1 MNSMEICNFLENIR
15 YGRKLTQDNF
25 VEGIVS
31 LRQYQRY
38 RNGESEITYETLD
51 KFAVK
56 LGIPTKM
63 LMYEFERN
71 KSIQS
76 SQINQFYNAVVN
88 RDTLLVKELKAK
100 IEKDTIYD
108 EARLMYYKHALLVDD
123 YNNGKITREQAM
135 LSTIAAIN
143 FPAVLKQDYF
153 TDVEVLILSFLLSV
167 FEADEQK
174 RLLRKIA
181 ELFENEERIVSG
193 ENNAAF
199 SLILMR
205 LAKLYGIQ
213 HDYGRV
219 IEFCELGI
227 KRGIEYRQYYLMEYF
242 YYYESL
248 AHFKLESYDLY
259 EESLFRCYNV
269 LHMEGNKKKID
280 KFTLLIEKDF
290 HINFDAFIINYLKK
304 RIL

>member
-1 MNSMEICNFLENIR
+1 MEICNFLENLR
-15 YGRKLTQDNF
+15 YGRKLTQDEF
-25 VEGIVS
+25 VHGVVS

-38 RNGESEITYETLD
+38 RSGESEITYDMLD
-51 KFAVK
+51 KFAAK

-63 LMYEFERN
+63 LMYEFERS
-71 KSIQS
+71 KSIQGA
-76 SQINQFYNAVVN
+76 QINTYYNAVVN
-88 RDTLLVKELKAK
+88 RDVNLAKEVRAK

-108 EARLMYYKHALLVDD
+108 ESRLMYFNHAVLLDN
-123 YNNGKITREQAM
+123 YYSGLLTKAQA
-135 LSTIAAIN
+135 LQATTLAIN
-143 FPAVLKQDYF
+143 FPTILKQEYF
-153 TDVEVLILSFLLSV
+153 TDVEVLILSFLLSIY
-167 FEADEQK
+167 ENEDQK
-174 RLLRKIA
+174 KLLRKIA

-193 ENNAAF
+193 ENNAAC

-205 LAKLYGIQ
+205 MAKLYGIQ
-213 HDYGRV
+213 RDFGRV
-219 IEFCELGI
+219 IEFCEMGI
-227 KRGIEYRQYYLMEYF
+227 KRGIELRQYYLLEYF

-259 EESLFRCYNV
+259 EEALFRCYNI
-269 LHMEGNKKKID
+269 LHFEGNKKKID